1 MGRVG
6 AGDCGGGAPRP
17 HGPMTSAGPTPD
29 LPRPLS
35 ASRCLGRLWA
45 ATRREGSR
53 ARSLTPA
60 GRAAKL
66 LQLLIAMGG
75 SPRASGRRARAIWA
89 LLCARA
95 LSGGAGALGS
105 SVAAPNDARS
115 TRRAAGCPPAP
126 LGCVPAARGGSARP
140 HSSSCPAGRLP
151 DQRPVLESA
160 SLLHEMFGEYECE
173 VNYPARTRWGRGSG
187 SMNTPPNPPLG
198 LKSTSDLCLGT
209 RAGPVVR
216 YGCAIAVPARPR
228 VGRAGCS
235 PFFRGS

>member
-95 LSGGAGALGS
+95 LSGGARALGS
-105 SVAAPNDARS
+105 SVAAPDERDRPAEQRDALPHPWAMYQQLGKVPRGR
-115 TRRAAGCPPAP
+115 TR
-126 LGCVPAARGGSARP
+126 
-140 HSSSCPAGRLP
+140 H
-151 DQRPVLESA
+151 
-160 SLLHEMFGEYECE
+160 
-173 VNYPARTRWGRGSG
+173 PARRGWHVTSG
-187 SMNTPPNPPLG
+187 EEG
-198 LKSTSDLCLGT
+198 
-209 RAGPVVR
+209 AR
-216 YGCAIAVPARPR
+216 YPR
-228 VGRAGCS
+228 VS
-235 PFFRGS
+235 PHAAFSKMQISNGGT

>member
-89 LLCARA
+89 LLRARA

-105 SVAAPNDARS
+105 SVAAPDDARS
-115 TRRAAGCPPAP
+115 TRRAAGCPPVP
-126 LGCVPAARGGSARP
+126 LGYVPAARGGSARP
-140 HSSSCPAGRLP
+140 HSSSCPAGRLR
-151 DQRPVLESA
+151 DQRLNDETCWVSCRQCSA
-160 SLLHEMFGEYECE
+160 SH
-173 VNYPARTRWGRGSG
+173 
-187 SMNTPPNPPLG
+187 
-198 LKSTSDLCLGT
+198 
-209 RAGPVVR
+209 AGQPWWR
-216 YGCAIAVPARPR
+216 L
-228 VGRAGCS
+228 GRA
-235 PFFRGS
+235 FR